1 MTSPADTCPLVEHYA
16 AACADKN
23 CTSANGEIGE
33 RIADVRDRKDL
44 ADYIWRN
51 ALRKAANATNKC
63 KKMVVIPIGLMG
75 TLSATEPPR
84 DIYPRWGGHCI
95 HLVYHVEAQRMC
107 LCDRNITTADEAAME
122 EYIADFLAR
131 GLAGATRMRD
141 RPLGHGLPP
150 FQGGVTWDGYRLPE
164 NHPPKYEVPPELLP
178 YLNAMSV
185 FDPAIL
191 DSPERFVAALNAVV
205 VG

>member
-1 MTSPADTCPLVEHYA
+1 MASPADTCPLVEHYA

-23 CTSANGEIGE
+23 CTAANGEIGK
-33 RIADVRDRKDL
+33 RIADVRDRKGL
-44 ADYIWRN
+44 ADYFEQWFSVTP
-51 ALRKAANATNKC
+51 AAYPQQC

-84 DIYPRWGGHCI
+84 DIYPRWGGHCVY
-95 HLVYHVEAQRMC
+95 LVYHVEAQRMC
-107 LCDRNITTADEAAME
+107 LCDHNITTADEAAME
-122 EYIADFLAR
+122 EYIADFLKR
-131 GLAGATRMRD
+131 GVADATKRGKMN
-141 RPLGHGLPP
+141 
-150 FQGGVTWDGYRLPE
+150 VTWMGYRLPT
-164 NHPPKYEVPPELLP
+164 NYPPKYELPPALLP

-205 VG
+205 EFK